1 MCYGLF
7 PATGELQGAKDT
19 IDLNYFWL
27 HLFFRPRCLSSFELN
42 RFLPYQKQSMFNDR
56 HVMTRLM
63 RWVLQAVVLSGDD
76 GLRGR
81 GQGCQ
86 KNMPATVGMA
96 RVMCFSLR
104 IQVKMF
110 E

>member
-1 MCYGLF
+1 
-7 PATGELQGAKDT
+7 
-19 IDLNYFWL
+19 
-27 HLFFRPRCLSSFELN
+27 
-42 RFLPYQKQSMFNDR
+42 
-56 HVMTRLM
+56 MTRLM

-86 KNMPATVGMA
+86 KNTPATVGMA